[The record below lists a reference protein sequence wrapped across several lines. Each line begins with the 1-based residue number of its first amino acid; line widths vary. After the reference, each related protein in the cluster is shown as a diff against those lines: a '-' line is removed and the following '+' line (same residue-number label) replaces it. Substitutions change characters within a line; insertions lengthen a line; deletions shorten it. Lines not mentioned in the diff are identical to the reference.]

1 MSTRVLLWR
10 GPEGA
15 IIPVG
20 FDDDLFGLEAMKA
33 EIAIM
38 GEAHPNLPDEVP
50 HGSSFAFAKDSTG
63 LLFAR
68 FRVGDSVYRKANRGG
83 LHELWEGVH
92 YIARLLRPR
101 HDERVA
107 S

>member
-15 IIPVG
+15 DIPVG
-20 FDDDLFGLEAMKA
+20 FDDDLIGLEAMEA
-33 EIAIM
+33 EIAVM

-50 HGSSFAFAKDSTG
+50 KGSSFTFAKDGTG
-63 LLFAR
+63 HLFVR
-68 FRVGDSVYRKANRGG
+68 FRVGDSVYQKSDRGG

-101 HDERVA
+101 HEEKAA